1 MKKLILCLLLLCLVS
16 LVPSCGDESSP
27 APVTGWVIGATTDAV
42 TLEPTVKILKTS
54 NGGVS
59 WTLQALPAE
68 CAGFGGND
76 ISAVSDP
83 VAWAAMGDPQNVNG
97 GILHTTDGGTTW
109 LLQTLPDG
117 MSNRH
122 IKGIKGVSP
131 TEAWA
136 VSLRGDV
143 LHTTDGG
150 SHWLIVPMK
159 NADGQVIPVQQV
171 NRMDVTGNDI
181 WIVDAL
187 AKNLGVIHSPDGGAT
202 WWQEQLLDI
211 GEGAGPL
218 SISAFDSLV
227 AWAAVNSEGFLWS
240 TSNGGRSWTKSSDA
254 ISGTAD
260 FDDICASSANVVW
273 IAQNNGLTS
282 GGVAA
287 RITVTDGAFDSNIFT
302 DVNYMMEGVSAL
314 RDNQTAWL
322 VGFKTL
328 FAAPDL
334 PRGAIYFTGNG
345 GVTWQV
351 QTLPDNARDVDFW
364 KVSFVGAR
372 R

>member
-1 MKKLILCLLLLCLVS
+1 MKKLILRLLLCLVL
-16 LVPSCGDESSP
+16 LVQSCGDESPP
-27 APVTGWVIGATTDAV
+27 APVTGWVIGTTTAAV
-42 TLEPTVKILKTS
+42 TLEPSVKILKTT

-59 WTLQALPAE
+59 WTLQTLPAE
-68 CAGFGGND
+68 CVGFGGND
-76 ISAVSDP
+76 ISAVTGQI
-83 VAWAAMGDPQNVNG
+83 AWAAMGDPQNVDG
-97 GILHTTDGGTTW
+97 GILHTADGGNTW

-117 MSNRH
+117 MTNRH

-150 SHWLIVPMK
+150 SHWGIVEMRGA
-159 NADGQVIPVQQV
+159 NGQIIPVQQV
-171 NRMDVTGNDI
+171 NRMDVAGKDI

-187 AKNLGVIHSPDGGAT
+187 ASNLGVIHSPDGGVT

-218 SISAFDSLV
+218 SISAYDSLV

-240 TSNGGRSWTKSSDA
+240 TSNGGRSWAKSSDA

-273 IAQNNGLTS
+273 VAQNNGLTS

-322 VGFKTL
+322 VGMKTL

-334 PRGAIYFTGNG
+334 PRGVIYHTRDG
-345 GVTWQV
+345 GVSWKS